1 MRYPSHPM
9 IRIVCHVV
17 VIAAACLVTA
27 AKLRHHGAACPLAT
41 TQEVNR
47 CLSLLRA
54 ASERRSPGE
63 PGKRFT
69 IVIHDR

>member
-1 MRYPSHPM
+1 M

-17 VIAAACLVTA
+17 VLAAACLVTG
-27 AKLRHHGAACPLAT
+27 AKLRHQGAACPLAT

-54 ASERRSPGE
+54 ASDRRGQSE
-63 PGKRFT
+63 PGRRYT
-69 IVIHDR
+69 VHVHDR